1 LIGVGGEVVF
11 TFIFEDLFDLFE
23 GLAGIGSFGYLLF
36 FL

>member
-1 LIGVGGEVVF
+1 LIGVGGEIVF

-23 GLAGIGSFGYLLF
+23 GLAGVRSFRYLLF